1 MTQMQGAQTKQCNVK
16 SDLLSQET
24 KSMKI
29 TQKQQNSTA
38 LNRSKT
44 NARETDTLIGDI

>member
-1 MTQMQGAQTKQCNVK
+1 MLKCLLLPSMCMTQMQGAQTKQCNVK

-29 TQKQQNSTA
+29 TQT
-38 LNRSKT
+38 
-44 NARETDTLIGDI
+44 